1 MLRMTDPVD
10 PPAPSMPAEPGPAR
24 SAGTP
29 AGTPADGRPEPPGDR
44 PLPADRPLP
53 GDRPPRRLLEQAP
66 SERLAARRGGGEEGP
81 GARVDADDG
90 SPGRAV
96 VYGLITA
103 AAGTLVH
110 LVAATYLLWTGALLV
125 VAVTMGILVGLA
137 VAVGAGSALRARARR
152 TLALGLALGAVG
164 LAVGINWVLSGMYLG
179 PLDYL
184 VQVYGMLVPL
194 QLALAAAGA
203 IAGSR

>member
-1 MLRMTDPVD
+1 MTDPVD
-10 PPAPSMPAEPGPAR
+10 LPDPA
-24 SAGTP
+24 T
-29 AGTPADGRPEPPGDR
+29 
-44 PLPADRPLP
+44 LP

-66 SERLAARRGGGEEGP
+66 SERLAARGGAGERGP

-90 SPGRAV
+90 SPVRAV
-96 VYGLITA
+96 VYGLIAA

-110 LVAATYLLWTGALLV
+110 LVAATYLLWTGALLI

-137 VAVGAGSALRARARR
+137 VAVGAGGAVRARARR

-164 LAVGINWVLSGMYLG
+164 LAVGINWVLSGQYLG

-184 VQVYGMLVPL
+184 AQVYGMLVPL

>member
-10 PPAPSMPAEPGPAR
+10 PPAPSTPAEPGPAR
-24 SAGTP
+24 SAGTT
-29 AGTPADGRPEPPGDR
+29 AGTQPPGDR
-44 PLPADRPLP
+44 PLPGDLPLP

-96 VYGLITA
+96 VYGLIAA

-137 VAVGAGSALRARARR
+137 VAVGAGGAVRARARR
-152 TLALGLALGAVG
+152 TLALGLAMGAVG
-164 LAVGINWVLSGMYLG
+164 LAVGINWALSGMYLG